1 MFLYHRLQA
10 SISLL
15 LSRKRHVELDNV
27 ADVRRTLEG
36 IWRNEMQC
44 DSGWK
49 GVGARKKC
57 QQKKQYDLRRKDSC
71 EMQTKEQLLKEI
83 LSKGREQGKEESWE
97 G

>member
-1 MFLYHRLQA
+1 MWQMFDKHLKVYDA
-10 SISLL
+10 M
-15 LSRKRHVELDNV
+15 K
-27 ADVRRTLEG
+27 
-36 IWRNEMQC
+36 MQC

-71 EMQTKEQLLKEI
+71 EMHTKEQLLKEI
-83 LSKGREQGKEESWE
+83 LSKGREQGKEESRE